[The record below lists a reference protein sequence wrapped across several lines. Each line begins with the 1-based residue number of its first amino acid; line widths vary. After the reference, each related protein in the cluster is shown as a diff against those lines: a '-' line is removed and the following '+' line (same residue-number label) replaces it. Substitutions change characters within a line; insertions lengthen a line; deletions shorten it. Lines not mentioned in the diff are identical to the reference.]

1 MEIAISIAALIV
13 GCIIGWLAQKSRQ
26 QALITKNEMLTKQAD
41 ETKDEAQRQ
50 LAAVKE
56 EAERRLES
64 AKAEAQQ
71 NMNNAKA
78 EAQQQLDIA
87 KREAS
92 ERLEA
97 TKAEAQQQLE
107 ATKKEASE
115 QLARTKAEAQQ
126 QLEATK
132 KEASEQLAK
141 TKAEAQQQ
149 LEATKK
155 EASEQLAKTKAEA
168 QQQLEAVKK
177 EASEQL
183 EATKKEAS
191 DLLAKTKA
199 EAEAQQQK
207 ALAEKDA
214 AWNDIMKGQEQRFN
228 ETMARMSEQMKNAT
242 AAMLKDRQKEF
253 ADSSNQQLGQIVNP
267 LRETIDKMKQTM
279 ADTTLKQTEM
289 SSVLKDNIER
299 SMQQA
304 MAAKKSAEEL
314 ANALKHGSKVQ
325 GDWGEAVLDELLTSQ
340 GLVRGIHYD
349 TQAVIRDAQG
359 NTVHTDDGAT
369 LRPDVIL
376 HLDQRREVIIDSKVS
391 LTAFLDYANADNE
404 ADRQRFLKTHI
415 DSLQKHVKELSTK
428 DYSAYVQPP
437 KVRMDYVI
445 MFVPHTGALWTALNA
460 QPDLWRKA
468 MEQNVFIA
476 DEQTLFAA
484 LRIISLT
491 WTQIRQAENHEQV
504 YRLANEMLDRV
515 GQFMKK
521 YTAIGKALKTATTAY
536 DDAERKLQPSGQSIL
551 QTCAK
556 LQKLGAKQS
565 DKNPLPQ
572 LIDIDEVAALVQPA
586 DDQDD
591 N

>member
-107 ATKKEASE
+107 TLKKEASE
-115 QLARTKAEAQQ
+115 
-126 QLEATK
+126 
-132 KEASEQLAK
+132 
-141 TKAEAQQQ
+141 Q

-183 EATKKEAS
+183 EAVKKEAG

-242 AAMLKDRQKEF
+242 ADMLKDRQKEF

-349 TQAVIRDAQG
+349 TQTVIRDAQG

-391 LTAFLDYANADNE
+391 LTAFLDYTNADNE

-551 QTCAK
+551 LTCAK

-572 LIDIDEVAALVQPA
+572 LIDIDEVAALAPPA
-586 DDQDD
+586 EDQDD

>member
-64 AKAEAQQ
+64 AKTEAQL

-92 ERLEA
+92 ERLET

-115 QLARTKAEAQQ
+115 QLAKTKAEAQQ
-126 QLEATK
+126 QLEAVK

-168 QQQLEAVKK
+168 QQQLEALKN

-242 AAMLKDRQKEF
+242 ADMLKDRQKEF

-521 YTAIGKALKTATTAY
+521 YAAIGKALKTATTAY

-572 LIDIDEVAALVQPA
+572 LIDIDEVAALAPPA

>member
-107 ATKKEASE
+107 V
-115 QLARTKAEAQQ
+115 
-126 QLEATK
+126 TK

-149 LEATKK
+149 LEAVKK
-155 EASEQLAKTKAEA
+155 EASE
-168 QQQLEAVKK
+168 QLEAVKK

-242 AAMLKDRQKEF
+242 ADMLKDRQKEF

-521 YTAIGKALKTATTAY
+521 FTAIDRALKSATAAY
-536 DDAERKLQPSGQSIL
+536 DDANRKLQPSGQSIL

-572 LIDIDEVAALVQPA
+572 LIDIDDIAVIAPPA
-586 DDQDD
+586 ED
-591 N
+591 NEEGKI

>member
-1 MEIAISIAALIV
+1 MEIVISIAALIV

-87 KREAS
+87 KREAN
-92 ERLEA
+92 ERLE
-97 TKAEAQQQLE
+97 T
-107 ATKKEASE
+107 
-115 QLARTKAEAQQ
+115 TKAEAQQ

-155 EASEQLAKTKAEA
+155 EASEQLAKTKAEAQQQLEATKKEASEQLTRTKAEA

-242 AAMLKDRQKEF
+242 ADMLKDRQKEF

-325 GDWGEAVLDELLTSQ
+325 GDWGEAVLDEVLTSQ

-572 LIDIDEVAALVQPA
+572 LIDIDEVAALAPPA

>member
-92 ERLEA
+92 ERLE
-97 TKAEAQQQLE
+97 T
-107 ATKKEASE
+107 
-115 QLARTKAEAQQ
+115 TKAEAQQ

-149 LEATKK
+149 LEALKN
-155 EASEQLAKTKAEA
+155 
-168 QQQLEAVKK
+168 

-242 AAMLKDRQKEF
+242 ADMLKDRQKEF

-572 LIDIDEVAALVQPA
+572 LIDIDEVAALAPPA
-586 DDQDD
+586 EDQDD